1 MKKTVPKEVPKE
13 KKDSLNMVVLVW
25 LLTFLSAPT
34 INTLVPA
41 FFTPGEKTVDWA
53 NVLQEMTLSF
63 FELAFITL
71 SISFIISLFGKKE
84 FPSLFKDSLLRYTFV
99 IASLINVVSIIMT
112 LFWFF
117 ESEIIS

>member
-1 MKKTVPKEVPKE
+1 MKKTVSKEVSRE

-41 FFTPGEKTVDWA
+41 FFTPGEREVDWA
-53 NVLQEMTLSF
+53 SVLQEMTTSF

-71 SISFIISLFGKKE
+71 SVAFVISLFGKKE
-84 FPSLFKDSLLRYTFV
+84 FPSLFKESITRYTFV
-99 IASLINVVSIIMT
+99 IASLINVISIVIT
-112 LFWFF
+112 LFWFL
-117 ESEIIS
+117 ETELIG